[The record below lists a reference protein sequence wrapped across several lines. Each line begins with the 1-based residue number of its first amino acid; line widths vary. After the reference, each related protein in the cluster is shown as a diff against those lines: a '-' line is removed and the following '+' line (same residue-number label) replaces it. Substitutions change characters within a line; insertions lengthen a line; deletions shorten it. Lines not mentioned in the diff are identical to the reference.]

1 MHNETTDLISVNARV
16 RGKSE
21 FERLELVSSM
31 RRVAEDAAR
40 QWVSAKAASY
50 GSADLGRGPPR
61 RTCPRWPPSMQVLQ
75 PVLNVLQQTL
85 DVALLVFQPARNF
98 VQQLREFCCLAV
110 AAFGGT
116 RARCALRAA

>member
-50 GSADLGRGPPR
+50 GGRRG
-61 RTCPRWPPSMQVLQ
+61 V
-75 PVLNVLQQTL
+75 PVRAGRPQC
-85 DVALLVFQPARNF
+85 R
-98 VQQLREFCCLAV
+98 FCS
-110 AAFGGT
+110 
-116 RARCALRAA
+116 RC